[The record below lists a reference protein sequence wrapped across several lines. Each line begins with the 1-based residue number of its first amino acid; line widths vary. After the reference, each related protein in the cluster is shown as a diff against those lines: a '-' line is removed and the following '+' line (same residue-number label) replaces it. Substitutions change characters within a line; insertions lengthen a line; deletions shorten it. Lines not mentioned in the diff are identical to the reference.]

1 MTKNVKLVIVSYET
15 LQSAQDVLVAMVG
28 DIDPASPRGKTRRR
42 LLDAAAEL
50 FVTQGYRKT
59 SIDEIARR
67 AGIGKGTVYLHF
79 TDQGRPAGR
88 RGRPREAA
96 VARARRRRVR
106 RRRVRPRPPA
116 RLGPRRPADGRH
128 LAAHRPPRR
137 RRRGAVR
144 RPRRPRP
151 RPAQPEARHR
161 DELLGKLLDEAAGP
175 PGLTAEQRRERIVV
189 LESLTRLAPRLR
201 SPELHQGLGVER
213 FADVLAGI
221 IADGLAGH
229 SPNGAR

>member
-1 MTKNVKLVIVSYET
+1 MSYET

-28 DIDPASPRGKTRRR
+28 DVDPASPRGKTRRR
-42 LLDAAAEL
+42 LIDAAAEL
-50 FVTQGYRKT
+50 FVAQGYRKT

-79 TDQGRPAGR
+79 TAKVDLLT
-88 RGRPREAA
+88 AA
-96 VARARRRRVR
+96 VAREKLRSLALAADVYAAGASARDRLRGWVR
-106 RRRVRPRPPA
+106 AALLMVATSPLIA
-116 RLGPRRPADGRH
+116 RLVDGDEELSAALADLDPALRSQR
-128 LAAHRPPRR
+128 LA
-137 RRRGAVR
+137 
-144 RPRRPRP
+144 
-151 RPAQPEARHR
+151 HR

-221 IADGLAGH
+221 IADGLAAQVVPVVPGT
-229 SPNGAR
+229 P

>member
-1 MTKNVKLVIVSYET
+1 VSYET

-28 DIDPASPRGKTRRR
+28 DVDPASPRGKTRRR
-42 LLDAAAEL
+42 LIDAAAEL
-50 FVTQGYRKT
+50 FVAQGYRKT

-79 TDQGRPAGR
+79 TAKVDLLT
-88 RGRPREAA
+88 AA
-96 VARARRRRVR
+96 VAREKLRSLALAADVYAAGASARDRLRGWVR
-106 RRRVRPRPPA
+106 AALLMVATSPLIA
-116 RLGPRRPADGRH
+116 RLVDGDEELSAALADLDPALRSQR
-128 LAAHRPPRR
+128 LA
-137 RRRGAVR
+137 
-144 RPRRPRP
+144 
-151 RPAQPEARHR
+151 HR

-221 IADGLAGH
+221 IADGLAAQVVPVVPGT
-229 SPNGAR
+229 P